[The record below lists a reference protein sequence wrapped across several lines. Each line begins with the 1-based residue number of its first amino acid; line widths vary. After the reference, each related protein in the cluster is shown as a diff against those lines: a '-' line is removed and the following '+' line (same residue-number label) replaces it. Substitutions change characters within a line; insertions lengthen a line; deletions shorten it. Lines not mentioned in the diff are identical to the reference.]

1 MFSLGI
7 TIRKYREMEKITIV
21 EYNFYAKKNQK
32 MNYITLNSNS
42 IVDDELKRII
52 DINEKQDDC
61 SFDEIG
67 LPECVKET
75 KKNNMI
81 YDKYFIIYYGNDTYK
96 VIYKVKD
103 IDYLSKII
111 E

>member
-1 MFSLGI
+1 MKKFLLVISFFIFMFSLGI

-52 DINEKQDDC
+52 
-61 SFDEIG
+61 
-67 LPECVKET
+67 
-75 KKNNMI
+75 
-81 YDKYFIIYYGNDTYK
+81 
-96 VIYKVKD
+96 
-103 IDYLSKII
+103 
-111 E
+111 